1 MTQCQSQ
8 DINNN
13 NKINLLEKIVKIW
26 TVVIIDNN
34 NEAMMIKK
42 VITDKTMR
50 KNQNQERLAYLL
62 ITYAVNIPIDLPS
75 FHSLYLLFIILIQI
89 FTY

>member
-1 MTQCQSQ
+1 MTQCQNQ

-13 NKINLLEKIVKIW
+13 NKINLIEKIVKIW
-26 TVVIIDNN
+26 TVVIINNN
-34 NEAMMIKK
+34 NEAMMIEE
-42 VITDKTMR
+42 VITNKMMK

-62 ITYAVNIPIDLPS
+62 ITYVANIPIDLPS

>member
-1 MTQCQSQ
+1 MTQCQNQ

-26 TVVIIDNN
+26 TVVIINNN
-34 NEAMMIKK
+34 NEAMMIEE
-42 VITDKTMR
+42 VITNKMMK

-62 ITYAVNIPIDLPS
+62 ITYVVNIPIDLPS
-75 FHSLYLLFIILIQI
+75 FHSLYLLFITLTQI